1 MKKFFTILSVIF
13 LAFILSS
20 CDKVNSSDKSE
31 DPNVLGGDPNV
42 DQGQVGYTTSASSVN
57 VGGQYYDINSS
68 MEVIKNDGGV
78 ATIKVTADLT
88 NVPALQAFNE
98 FIPASMK
105 DASGKIDAEIKLKM
119 TTEGIQDY
127 FNKDSKQHTLV
138 KYDCN
143 VGDEY
148 NLTKSDGVTIHRK
161 VTAKSTDDDTPY
173 GFMLIK
179 AITIEQDSRV
189 PGIKKFIYKAN
200 HRFGLVYFEIV
211 ADDGSSAYVYF

>member
-1 MKKFFTILSVIF
+1 MKKFITFLSIVI
-13 LAFILSS
+13 LAFTLST
-20 CDKVNSSDKSE
+20 CDKVNSSNGSE

-42 DQGQVGYTTSASSVN
+42 DQGQVGYTTTASSVN
-57 VGGQYYDINSS
+57 VGGKYYDINSS
-68 MEVIKNDGGV
+68 LEVIKNEGGV

-88 NVPALQAFNE
+88 NIPALKAFND

-105 DASGKIDAEIKLKM
+105 DASGKINAEVKLKM

-127 FNKDSKQHTLV
+127 FNKDGVQHTLV
-138 KYDCN
+138 KYNCN

-173 GFMLIK
+173 GIWLIK
-179 AITIEQDSRV
+179 AVTIEQDSRV

-200 HRFGLVYFEIV
+200 HRFGFVYFEIV
-211 ADDGSSAYVYF
+211 AEDGSSAYVYF